1 MGQHARSRAPDAAVS
16 GARPLPS
23 PRTNDAVT
31 QCPASGRSGRIG
43 GMTSQDRS
51 TPPQQQYAERSYRS
65 PAALAGGVLLLLLG
79 GWLGGDALLRG
90 VAHTKLMAVFALL
103 LGVPLVVAYT
113 LRPLVRAGEDRLT
126 VRNPFRTVTL
136 PWGAVETLRAAFST
150 EVVTGA
156 GTTYQLW
163 SIPVSLRQRK
173 KAGRQAQRGAASG
186 PRFGPQAHA
195 GEDGSVTRAVADQA
209 LEELRE
215 LKERA
220 ADREG
225 AQGEPVVRWAYE
237 IVVPVV
243 AGAVGLAVM
252 VAL

>member
-1 MGQHARSRAPDAAVS
+1 
-16 GARPLPS
+16 
-23 PRTNDAVT
+23 
-31 QCPASGRSGRIG
+31 
-43 GMTSQDRS
+43 MTTQDRS

-90 VAHTKLMAVFALL
+90 AAHTKLMAVFALL

-113 LRPLVRAGEDRLT
+113 LRPLVRAGDDRLM

-150 EVVTGA
+150 EAVSSS

-163 SIPVSLRQRK
+163 AIPVSLRQRK
-173 KAGRQAQRGAASG
+173 KAGRQARRGAAPG
-186 PRFGPQAHA
+186 PKFGPQADA
-195 GEDGSVTRAVADQA
+195 ADGGPVPFAMADQA
-209 LEELRE
+209 LAELRE
-215 LKERA
+215 VQERA
-220 ADREG
+220 EGRES
-225 AQGEPVVRWAYE
+225 AQGEPVVRWAYA
-237 IVVPVV
+237 IIAPAVV
-243 AGAVGLAVM
+243 GAAGLAVM

>member
-1 MGQHARSRAPDAAVS
+1 
-16 GARPLPS
+16 
-23 PRTNDAVT
+23 
-31 QCPASGRSGRIG
+31 
-43 GMTSQDRS
+43 MTSQDRS

-90 VAHTKLMAVFALL
+90 TSHTKLMAVFALL

-113 LRPLVRAGEDRLT
+113 LRPLVSAGEDRLT

-150 EVVTGA
+150 EVVTSA
-156 GTTYQLW
+156 GTYQLW
-163 SIPVSLRQRK
+163 AIPVSLRQRK
-173 KAGRQAQRGAASG
+173 KASRQAGRGATSAA
-186 PRFGPQAHA
+186 RFGPHA
-195 GEDGSVTRAVADQA
+195 DAGPVPRAVADQT

-220 ADREG
+220 AGRES
-225 AQGEPVVRWAYE
+225 AQGEPVVRWAYA
-237 IVVPVV
+237 IIAPALV
-243 AGAVGLAVM
+243 GAVGLAVT